1 MAEAKPQ
8 PAVRAATGAAPSL
21 DEVRARI
28 DAIDA
33 ELLKL
38 VDERAGL
45 ASAVA
50 AAKKAAGDGDKFGLR
65 PARET
70 HLLRKLLASPR
81 GAASP
86 SLIVRIWRELIGA
99 SLASQGPFHVNVWG
113 GKDLARAVELSRY
126 RFGAAPP
133 LRTLAKPEEAL
144 AAAKTR
150 GGVAVLALSADSAWW
165 ARLLAEPKLK
175 VFAALPDL
183 AAWGPL
189 AALAVAEVEVEP
201 TGDDRTFWVTD
212 APQSGAAIEEALS
225 RDGVAA
231 TLLIA
236 AGGLK
241 LFMLSGFYQ
250 AHDER
255 LARAPGK
262 LSGVI
267 GAASGPLDV

>member
-1 MAEAKPQ
+1 MAQAKPQ
-8 PAVRAATGAAPSL
+8 SASAAGAPPSL

-65 PARET
+65 PGRET
-70 HLLRKLLASPR
+70 HLLRKLLSSPR

-86 SLIVRIWRELIGA
+86 ALIVRIWRELIGA
-99 SLASQGPFHVNVWG
+99 SLAAQGPFHLEVWG
-113 GKDLARAVELSRY
+113 GKDLARAVEVARY

-150 GGVAVLALSADSAWW
+150 GGVAVLSLGPDSAWW
-165 ARLLAEPKLK
+165 ARLLAEPRLK

-212 APQSGAAIEEALS
+212 APQSGPAIEAALS

-231 TLLIA
+231 TLLVA

-255 LARAPGK
+255 LARAPGQ

-267 GAASGPLDV
+267 GAAPGPLDV